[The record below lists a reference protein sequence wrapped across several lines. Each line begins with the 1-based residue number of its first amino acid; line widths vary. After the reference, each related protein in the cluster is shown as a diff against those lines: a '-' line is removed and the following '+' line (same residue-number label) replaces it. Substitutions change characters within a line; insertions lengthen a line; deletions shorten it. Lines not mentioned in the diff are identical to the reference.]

1 MIKIGEICPLFFSP
15 IKNEFQQDIDY
26 IQRFHTDDNILVQAL
41 SDNEDDVVSFCLH
54 DLISDTSSVVGHL
67 TFRVNST
74 TVLHQVQ
81 LSGLKD
87 SVYSLSVR
95 EETSDASYK
104 SEPFT
109 VCSDFLLLKE
119 TCLILYS
126 NEDNNSPFDNI
137 FWIDDI
143 QQVFEF
149 RVEGG
154 FKPGGVSFK
163 VDNEQFR
170 NQSQEIVELYS
181 VPYNTYTFTCG
192 NASGIPYWIALFIN
206 NVLSLS
212 YFVIGKERYVR
223 SGNSVPEQTQISEDG
238 QMFNMS
244 VVLEKNTNEYFMLS
258 QKSMQV
264 SAEAS
269 SCVVRVRSNMGW
281 SFVITEGETF
291 INSKERNRGKGSRDI
306 VFDISANNVDSPR
319 TGKIKFTTEE
329 GGETYLTINQK
340 KADTL
345 TLVPDTIQDIPKN
358 GANYDIMIN
367 SSGNWTCVNT
377 PLWAIPNI
385 HTGEA
390 GKTVVNIDVEMN
402 ESGAERS
409 GVMTFKLDDADT
421 VGTLVIQQ
429 EGEVLPLVITPNT
442 IHGIPS
448 SGGSYDVTIKATG
461 NWTCSYNPTWAR
473 PDNGSGAAGE
483 TTIKLDIDANTGNE
497 RSDYLE
503 FELDDTGYVVKL
515 DVLQNAASPISGI
528 SLEPPFPSE
537 LLGNAYSGGEYEVV
551 SENDWSASFA
561 ESIEMNP
568 TTGGAGR
575 TYVDFQVPANTD
587 KPRVVALEL
596 VDEITGERYLF
607 GCIQQAVT
615 GASKEI
621 VPSTEGFTNVPK
633 AGGLRSTYIASLKDW
648 IYDADL
654 SVNAN
659 WLTVIQKSGVEGI
672 TEVSI
677 MVSQNQT
684 GLERLGEIWFATADG
699 TDYSRIG
706 VHQLG

>member
-1 MIKIGEICPLFFSP
+1 MADTKKLRIGNRIPDKIML
-15 IKNEFQQDIDY
+15 
-26 IQRFHTDDNILVQAL
+26 
-41 SDNEDDVVSFCLH
+41 
-54 DLISDTSSVVGHL
+54 
-67 TFRVNST
+67 
-74 TVLHQVQ
+74 
-81 LSGLKD
+81 
-87 SVYSLSVR
+87 
-95 EETSDASYK
+95 
-104 SEPFT
+104 
-109 VCSDFLLLKE
+109 
-119 TCLILYS
+119 
-126 NEDNNSPFDNI
+126 
-137 FWIDDI
+137 
-143 QQVFEF
+143 
-149 RVEGG
+149 
-154 FKPGGVSFK
+154 
-163 VDNEQFR
+163 
-170 NQSQEIVELYS
+170 
-181 VPYNTYTFTCG
+181 G
-192 NASGIPYWIALFIN
+192 NM
-206 NVLSLS
+206 
-212 YFVIGKERYVR
+212 E
-223 SGNSVPEQTQISEDG
+223 
-238 QMFNMS
+238 
-244 VVLEKNTNEYFMLS
+244 
-258 QKSMQV
+258 
-264 SAEAS
+264 
-269 SCVVRVRSNMGW
+269 C
-281 SFVITEGETF
+281 
-291 INSKERNRGKGSRDI
+291 
-306 VFDISANNVDSPR
+306 
-319 TGKIKFTTEE
+319 
-329 GGETYLTINQK
+329 K
-340 KADTL
+340 KAYL
-345 TLVPDTIQDIPKN
+345 GSTLVWEQE
-358 GANYDIMIN
+358 
-367 SSGNWTCVNT
+367 
-377 PLWAIPNI
+377 NI
-385 HTGEA
+385 
-390 GKTVVNIDVEMN
+390 
-402 ESGAERS
+402 
-409 GVMTFKLDDADT
+409 
-421 VGTLVIQQ
+421 
-429 EGEVLPLVITPNT
+429 PLVITPNT

-448 SGGSYDVTIKATG
+448 FGGSYDVTIKATG

-497 RSDYLE
+497 RGDYLE
-503 FELDDTGYVVKL
+503 FELDDTGYVVEL

-551 SENDWSASFA
+551 SENDWSASYTS

>member
-1 MIKIGEICPLFFSP
+1 MAKIKG
-15 IKNEFQQDIDY
+15 N
-26 IQRFHTDDNILVQAL
+26 
-41 SDNEDDVVSFCLH
+41 
-54 DLISDTSSVVGHL
+54 DLILFIQKNDKYKAYAYSTTCEIDIQADTIEVGSPDTGQWVKKKKRKKNWRLSSGYLISEGGDTSEL
-67 TFRVNST
+67 FKT
-74 TVLHQVQ
+74 
-81 LSGLKD
+81 
-87 SVYSLSVR
+87 
-95 EETSDASYK
+95 
-104 SEPFT
+104 
-109 VCSDFLLLKE
+109 
-119 TCLILYS
+119 LI
-126 NEDNNSPFDNI
+126 DNNSVMITLGSVRPHADVMDAN
-137 FWIDDI
+137 DYVTDGRLTI
-143 QQVFEF
+143 QGEGMLTRMTITGRKGDFVTMSIE
-149 RVEGG
+149 VEGSG
-154 FKPGGVSFK
+154 GLAVLWEPTITIEPLRGSDEGIAGEKRILITSNINYEILSDSSWLTVDKEEGSTGVTEVVVNYAVNDGEERVGKVTAIGKYPYQTTIAVFTFTQRVHPSKFLIIKPSSLKINGNGDKQTINISGYRAWRLINKPEWVTVSPSYGGSILGEYVETDVVIKAEPNPESVRRGQLEFITYDAYLSK
-163 VDNEQFR
+163 
-170 NQSQEIVELYS
+170 IVEIEQERLEYVTVDPVALTFPALGGSETVILDSSESWS
-181 VPYNTYTFTCG
+181 VLAKPEWITVTPDNGGGPKQITVDAAVNTGEPRNGTVTF
-192 NASGIPYWIALFIN
+192 
-206 NVLSLS
+206 
-212 YFVIGKERYVR
+212 
-223 SGNSVPEQTQISEDG
+223 D
-238 QMFNMS
+238 
-244 VVLEKNTNEYFMLS
+244 
-258 QKSMQV
+258 
-264 SAEAS
+264 S
-269 SCVVRVRSNMGW
+269 SS
-281 SFVITEGETF
+281 SPGE
-291 INSKERNRGKGSRDI
+291 
-306 VFDISANNVDSPR
+306 V
-319 TGKIKFTTEE
+319 
-329 GGETYLTINQK
+329 
-340 KADTL
+340 KATL
-345 TLVPDTIQDIPKN
+345 TVK
-358 GANYDIMIN
+358 
-367 SSGNWTCVNT
+367 
-377 PLWAIPNI
+377 
-385 HTGEA
+385 
-390 GKTVVNIDVEMN
+390 
-402 ESGAERS
+402 
-409 GVMTFKLDDADT
+409 
-421 VGTLVIQQ
+421 Q
-429 EGEVLPLVITPNT
+429 EGEVPPLVIEPNT

-497 RSDYLE
+497 RGDYLE
-503 FELDDTGYVVKL
+503 FELDDTGYVVEL